1 MGVAV
6 FVAGMKS
13 WAEEKQRK
21 GGESLG
27 RTSPPGPCTIL
38 FLFLLVLRLRPVIIR
53 SDQQLALNH
62 SGCSRLCSLMLLSQ
76 TFPSSVSSLRP
87 LDTIVN

>member
-1 MGVAV
+1 MGFAV
-6 FVAGMKS
+6 FAAGMKS

-53 SDQQLALNH
+53 SDQQLALNPP
-62 SGCSRLCSLMLLSQ
+62 GCSRLCSLMLLSH
-76 TFPSSVSSLRP
+76 TFPSSFSFLRP
-87 LDTIVN
+87 LYFTVN